1 LGNSL
6 PKPCKAPFLAQKS
19 CRLGRVAL
27 PYKWQLE
34 FKYLAWQ
41 SAAVNL
47 ESRFCN
53 FANLC
58 RFVKH
63 KF

>member
-1 LGNSL
+1 M
-6 PKPCKAPFLAQKS
+6 QTKS
-19 CRLGRVAL
+19 NPSNAKTTIFPRKYFRLGDLSLAER
-27 PYKWQLE
+27 E
-34 FKYLAWQ
+34 SKYLAWQ

-53 FANLC
+53 FTNLC
-58 RFVKH
+58 RFVKY